1 LTDFLGG
8 EKGLESMGEA
18 SPQGRL
24 ESVHLPLHAA
34 HASRLDVTT
43 CSILE
48 DARVPSKDTVA
59 DMLGQ
64 DIAEMAE
71 WYAREAV
78 LGRKLERVVE
88 ALDEPVEAQPIA
100 EEVPQ
105 APLRLYAIRSTGSG
119 QFKIGIPKHPES
131 RLQELQVGSPIRLEI
146 VSLTD
151 IESPG
156 AEREAH
162 RALASYHLRGEW
174 FDFGPLGEYV
184 AGRLRPEASNLDAL
198 VAALREVRGVVIPA
212 RTAAVSQ
219 ETTPPPMTRSLD
231 GLAGAPS
238 TRSAT
243 AGNP

>member
-1 LTDFLGG
+1 MVRPRGG
-8 EKGLESMGEA
+8 
-18 SPQGRL
+18 
-24 ESVHLPLHAA
+24 
-34 HASRLDVTT
+34 SR
-43 CSILE
+43 
-48 DARVPSKDTVA
+48 
-59 DMLGQ
+59 
-64 DIAEMAE
+64 
-71 WYAREAV
+71 
-78 LGRKLERVVE
+78 RKLERVVE

-162 RALASYHLRGEW
+162 RALASYRLRGEW

-184 AGRLRPEASNLDAL
+184 AGRLRPKASNLDAL
-198 VAALREVRGVVIPA
+198 VAALREIRGVVIPA
-212 RTAAVSQ
+212 RTAC
-219 ETTPPPMTRSLD
+219 
-231 GLAGAPS
+231 GLSRDDAAPNDPEPRWARRAPRQLARPLPEIRNRQGRQIPNLQ
-238 TRSAT
+238 TLPRAT
-243 AGNP
+243 AVPVKAVGYAASGNGETRVAVGFVTSMNV